1 MIVSLEQGLQA
12 CFGWGCPEWCC
23 LPSWVLPAPCLPVVS
38 SQAMCA
44 IARAMPGRADLAIQA
59 QAARLILDPVGPLT
73 PARAG
78 RAVAAPA
85 LHGMTVLAVP
95 HTLALAAPDTTDPA
109 AQHTTVREALHIPDQ
124 AANAIRDPGGRVTRG
139 RAELVK
145 IALRCASRWQSC
157 HQQYLPIR
165 SRQHSSGL

>member
-1 MIVSLEQGLQA
+1 
-12 CFGWGCPEWCC
+12 
-23 LPSWVLPAPCLPVVS
+23 
-38 SQAMCA
+38 
-44 IARAMPGRADLAIQA
+44 MPGRADLAIQA
-59 QAARLILDPVGPLT
+59 RVARLIQDPAGPLT

-85 LHGMTVLAVP
+85 PHGMTVLAVP
-95 HTLALAAPDTTDPA
+95 LTLALAVPDTTDPA
-109 AQHTTVREALHIPDQ
+109 AQHTTVLEALHIPAR
-124 AANAIRDPGGRVTRG
+124 AANAIRDPGGRATRD